1 MIAHAHSSGCA
12 APGLATLLS
21 ALCLIGCASAG
32 RAQAACLKANAD
44 GQVTEG
50 RLVTG
55 RFKDAAGRREDA
67 YILQL
72 ATPAC
77 LDGDDETDKVERTTR
92 IHVYP
97 HDARLGATMRG
108 LVGKA
113 VRVKGNPFGQHTAHH
128 HAPIVMEIAEIA
140 AR

>member
-1 MIAHAHSSGCA
+1 MTAALLAGSVLGC
-12 APGLATLLS
+12 LATV
-21 ALCLIGCASAG
+21 G
-32 RAQAACLKANAD
+32 AQAACLKANAD
-44 GQVTEG
+44 GQVAEG

-67 YILQL
+67 YILEL
-72 ATPAC
+72 SAPAC
-77 LDGDDETDKVERTTR
+77 LDGADEDDKVNATKR

-97 HDARLGATMRG
+97 HDARLGATMRR

-113 VRVKGNPFGQHTAHH
+113 VRVKGSPFGQHTAHH

-140 AR
+140 PR